1 MRRRFSFTTKDGRP
15 GVVRPA
21 RPGDAKGCLA
31 VVWEATNERPRTL
44 MTSPDEFWSVR
55 QWRKNRRDWD
65 EDGVWLV
72 ADVDGRIVA
81 SLGCERGRRPR
92 ERHLCEFGVT
102 VGRAY
107 RGVGVGRAVLEV
119 LETWAREVGVEKIML
134 RVFDTNTRARMLYER
149 MGYVS
154 EGVERRAVRFPDEYI
169 DAVRMAKFLDE
180 QPATTRGSERAE
192 RRGSEPG

>member
-1 MRRRFSFTTKDGRP
+1 MRRFTFTTKDGRS
-15 GVVRPA
+15 GLVRPA

-44 MTSPDEFWSVR
+44 MTSPEEFWSVR

-72 ADVDGRIVA
+72 AEIDGRIVA

-92 ERHLCEFGVT
+92 ERHLCEFGIT
-102 VGRAY
+102 VGRAF
-107 RGVGVGRAVLEV
+107 RGVGVGRATLEALEV
-119 LETWAREVGVEKIML
+119 WAREVGVEKIML
-134 RVFDTNTRARMLYER
+134 RVFDTNTRARALYER
-149 MGYVS
+149 MGYVT
-154 EGVERRAVRFPDEYI
+154 EGVDRRAVRFPDEYI

-180 QPATTRGSERAE
+180 RPAPSSRSRSMREDR
-192 RRGSEPG
+192 EP

>member
-1 MRRRFSFTTKDGRP
+1 MQRRFPFTTKDGRS

-44 MTSPDEFWSVR
+44 MTSPEEFWSVR

-65 EDGVWLV
+65 DGGVWLV
-72 ADVDGRIVA
+72 AEVDGKIAA

-107 RGVGVGRAVLEV
+107 RDVGVGRAVLEA
-119 LETWAREVGVEKIML
+119 LEVWAREVGVEKIML
-134 RVFDTNTRARMLYER
+134 RVFDSNVRAHNLYER

-169 DAVRMAKFLDE
+169 DAIRMAKFLDE
-180 QPATTRGSERAE
+180 RPAEARGTRE
-192 RRGSEPG
+192 RRSDPAD

>member
-1 MRRRFSFTTKDGRP
+1 MRHFPFTTKEGRK
-15 GVVRPA
+15 GLVRPA

-44 MTSPDEFWSVR
+44 MTSPEEFWSAR

-72 ADVDGRIVA
+72 AEVDGRIAA

-92 ERHLCEFGVT
+92 ERHLCEFGIT

-107 RGVGVGRAVLEV
+107 RGIGVGRAVIETLEV
-119 LETWAREVGVEKIML
+119 WAREVGVEKIML
-134 RVFDTNTRARMLYER
+134 RVFDTNTRARALYER

-169 DAVRMAKFLDE
+169 DAIRMAKFLDE
-180 QPATTRGSERAE
+180 RPAEAQRSSERRSDPA
-192 RRGSEPG
+192 P